1 MTTPSSAE
9 RPVLDIEQFISGP
22 PDAVF
27 EAWLD
32 PEQLKLW
39 FCGGSTTVSQVEIDA
54 RVGGAYRIVMSDGD
68 RDWPHTG
75 IYQEI
80 DPPRRLV
87 FTWRTPSTNE
97 QETLVTVTLKA
108 EAGARAAAGGHL
120 GSSSRR
126 LDRADRETEPPPG
139 VVPDG
144 RRRHPK
150 RHLTA
155 RGLAAL

>member
-1 MTTPSSAE
+1 MTTPSSTE
-9 RPVLDIEQFISGP
+9 RPVLDIEQLISGQ

-27 EAWLD
+27 NAWLD

-39 FCGGSTTVSQVEIDA
+39 FCGSNTTVSHVAIDA
-54 RVGGAYRIVMSDGD
+54 RVGGGYRIVMTDAD
-68 RDWPHTG
+68 RDWIHTG

-108 EAGARAAAGGHL
+108 EAGKTRLRLVHERLPAATFEAHRDGWMELFGKLDDLL
-120 GSSSRR
+120 GYR
-126 LDRADRETEPPPG
+126 
-139 VVPDG
+139 
-144 RRRHPK
+144 
-150 RHLTA
+150 LTA
-155 RGLAAL
+155 DDDNASAI